1 MKREHH
7 LKNSELQILYKF
19 KERVGEKM
27 PLHNIVLFGS
37 RARGDGTEESDLD
50 VMIVTDENTP
60 QIRAD
65 LYDLTFEF
73 DLEYAIHI
81 SPAIFSRKELEEGP
95 LSESPL
101 YKAIQR
107 EGIPL

>member
-1 MKREHH
+1 MVKDSFQ
-7 LKNSELQILYKF
+7 L
-19 KERVGEKM
+19 
-27 PLHNIVLFGS
+27 
-37 RARGDGTEESDLD
+37 
-50 VMIVTDENTP
+50 
-60 QIRAD
+60 
-65 LYDLTFEF
+65 
-73 DLEYAIHI
+73 